1 MLMQIVAI
9 SLIFLGALFLFL
21 ALKPIQRIV
30 HTLPDGSLQKQWKV
44 LGILVILFMS
54 GYAAYGLEA
63 WFYNPSHLVPS
74 IFFCGGLFVLLV
86 ANLSEKTA
94 NDRRKIATLTQESIT
109 DPLMGIFNRRHF
121 ERCFHDEVEICSQ
134 TPNKTFS
141 LLLIDVDH
149 FKKINDSYGHQ
160 RGDEILQSIAKRV
173 LSVARKSDIVAR
185 FGGEEICIIA
195 PDCDKD
201 ESLLF
206 AKRIQDAINKT
217 PMPTSLPDQIP
228 INVHVSI
235 GVATWELNLT
245 ACQLLAH
252 ADKALY
258 LAKESGRNRIEHC
271 SFLSKTNPE
280 VIQGS
285 CL

>member
-1 MLMQIVAI
+1 MIKPIVAVA
-9 SLIFLGALFLFL
+9 LIFFGAAFLFL
-21 ALKPIQRIV
+21 SLRPIMRIV
-30 HTLPDGSLQKQWKV
+30 HTLPEGSLRKQWKV
-44 LGILVILFMS
+44 LGILVVLFVS
-54 GYAAYGLEA
+54 GYVVYGIEA

-109 DPLMGIFNRRHF
+109 DALMGIFNRRHF
-121 ERCFHDEVEICSQ
+121 ERCFHDEVEICSHN
-134 TPNKTFS
+134 PSKIFS
-141 LLLIDVDH
+141 LILIDVDH
-149 FKKINDSYGHQ
+149 FKKINDNYGHQ
-160 RGDEILQSIAKRV
+160 RGDEVLRTIATRV

-195 PDCDKD
+195 PDCDEK

-206 AKRIQDAINKT
+206 AQRVQDAINKE
-217 PMPTSLPDQIP
+217 PMPTSLPNQTP
-228 INVHVSI
+228 LNVHVSI
-235 GVATWELNLT
+235 GVSTWEKGL
-245 ACQLLAH
+245 ASYQLLAR

-258 LAKESGRNRIEHC
+258 TAKELGRNRIEH
-271 SFLSKTNPE
+271 SNFLSKTHPE
-280 VIQGS
+280 VVQGG